1 MEKVILVFV
10 KLKKDIDRSAFEA
23 FEEKVAKYNITLSSH
38 KSFKVLR
45 TIGVLGNETLESP
58 YDYIEIIDIV
68 SLESMYQTVEKDGKI
83 KAFIE
88 EFQQFAEKSQFLITE
103 YLVSVASLP

>member
-38 KSFKVLR
+38 RRCKVLR

-58 YDYIEIIDIV
+58 YDYIVIIDIV
-68 SLESMYQTVEKDGKI
+68 SLESMYQTVEKDDKI

-88 EFQQFAEKSQFLITE
+88 EFQQFAEESQFLITE